1 MNLRDYFFSNRCSQ
15 KTKIFLS
22 FLKGSAIGFLILFLI
37 CTLAV
42 IFFRFKYSGKVCP
55 KVYFFSHDLSGMQ
68 IEEVEKILTKEE
80 SNFFAQKLTLIWKED
95 PVKNWEIAPVMID
108 LRFNREE
115 MIREIFFKETVE
127 TGINYFWK
135 SYKLLTLPKI
145 INPKYLYDEKKL
157 TEFVSGIANQVDLPA
172 KDALLEFKEG
182 KVTEFKTSEEGREL
196 NQSVLSSNIISSF
209 DQYPFK
215 ETILDL
221 PVEKVLPKVVTSQ
234 TNLLGIKEL
243 LAGGESFFLD
253 SIPTRVYN
261 IILAS
266 SKFHGLVIPPGET
279 FSFAKNIG
287 EISAA
292 TGYKQAYVIKEKKT
306 ILEDGG
312 GVCQVS
318 TTMFRAALNAGL
330 PIVERQPHYYRVPF
344 YEQGGYPPGLD
355 ATVYPPSPDLKFTND
370 TLAYILIQTEV
381 DKDKKRLVFK
391 FYGTNDGRRSVVEK
405 PIIWSRTP
413 APNPIYIDEPTLPV
427 GVVKR
432 IDTAHGGAKVSFTRK
447 VFFFNGDLKEE
458 KTFWSNYVPW
468 PAVYQRGTKPIN

>member
-1 MNLRDYFFSNRCSQ
+1 MNLRDYLFFDCCPHKR
-15 KTKIFLS
+15 KFFLS
-22 FLKGSAIGFLILFLI
+22 FLKGSVIGFLILFLVY
-37 CTLAV
+37 TLAV
-42 IFFRFKYSGKVCP
+42 IFFRFEYSGRVYP
-55 KVYFFSHDLSGMQ
+55 MVYFFSHDLSGMQ

-80 SNFFAQKLTLIWKED
+80 NNFFAQKLTLVWQED
-95 PVKNWEIAPVMID
+95 PLKNWEITPAMID
-108 LRFNREE
+108 LKFNRKE
-115 MIREIFFKETVE
+115 IIKEIFFKGTEN
-127 TGINYFWK
+127 GINYFWE
-135 SYKLLTLPKI
+135 SYKLLTKPKI
-145 INPKYLYDEKKL
+145 VSPKYLYDEIKL
-157 TEFVSGIANQVDLPA
+157 AEFISGIANQVNLPA

-196 NQSVLSSNIISSF
+196 NQFLLSSNIISSF
-209 DQYPFK
+209 DRYPFK
-215 ETILDL
+215 ETVLDL
-221 PVEKVLPKVVTSQ
+221 PVEKTLPKVVTSE

-243 LAGGESFFLD
+243 LASGESFFLD
-253 SIPTRVYN
+253 SILTRVHN

-279 FSFAKNIG
+279 FSFAKSIG

-344 YEQGGYPPGLD
+344 YEQGGYLPGLD

-370 TLAYILIQTEV
+370 TSAYILIQTEV
-381 DKDKKRLVFK
+381 DKDKKRLVFN
-391 FYGTNDGRRSVVEK
+391 FYGTNDGRQAVVEK
-405 PIIWSRTP
+405 PVIWSRTP
-413 APNPIYIDEPTLPV
+413 APGPIYIDEPTLPV

-447 VFFFNGDLKEE
+447 VFFENGDLKEE

-468 PAVYQRGTKPIN
+468 PAVYQRGTKAN